1 MRVAGDVMKV
11 RVSYSKLGKIRFTG
25 HRDVARIWERTL
37 RKAEVPVAMSTGFTP
52 RLKMAFGLALPTGA
66 ESLVELLDVT
76 LADANAYFETVPD
89 SATWTNKT
97 DDQKNRALI
106 SATRW
111 IDSLNYLGDRC
122 DEDQALKWPRNN
134 YDVDGVEL
142 ECSLIPAQIK
152 YATYELARA
161 LANDTG
167 AITDS
172 TGTTGLYDEVKLGDL
187 QVKYSKTSQAVG
199 TINN

>member
-1 MRVAGDVMKV
+1 MAATINATLSSATAN
-11 RVSYSKLGKIRFTG
+11 SY
-25 HRDVARIWERTL
+25 
-37 RKAEVPVAMSTGFTP
+37 
-52 RLKMAFGLALPTGA
+52 
-66 ESLVELLDVT
+66 VT
-76 LADANAYFETVPD
+76 LADANSYFETVPD

-199 TINN
+199 TINNVFDVYPWLQTYLGPNCLGGSGSFQLRVYRG

>member
-1 MRVAGDVMKV
+1 VAATINATLSSASAN
-11 RVSYSKLGKIRFTG
+11 SY
-25 HRDVARIWERTL
+25 
-37 RKAEVPVAMSTGFTP
+37 
-52 RLKMAFGLALPTGA
+52 
-66 ESLVELLDVT
+66 VT

-89 SATWTNKT
+89 SSTWTNKT

-111 IDSLNYLGDRC
+111 IDSLNYYGDRC

-142 ECSLIPAQIK
+142 ECSLIPNDVK

-172 TGTTGLYDEVKLGDL
+172 TGTTGLYDEVQLGDL
-187 QVKYSKTSQAVG
+187 RVKYSKTSQAVG
-199 TINN
+199 TINNVFDVYPWLQSYLGAYCLGGSGTYQFRVFRG